1 MNLPNKL
8 TIIRVLFIPF
18 FMFFLMTESIRYAS
32 IMALILYVVASL
44 TDTLDG
50 YIARK
55 YKMITDFG
63 KFIDPLADKLLVTAS
78 LICFVELGYI
88 NSWIAMVIIS
98 RELIITGFR
107 TLAASKGITLA
118 ANNWGKLKTIFQMI
132 TIMLVL
138 TLNAG
143 LPYDLWILT
152 TVLWA
157 ITIILTLLSGT
168 IYLWENK
175 SILK

>member
-18 FMFFLMTESIRYAS
+18 FMFFIMADSIRYAS
-32 IMALILYVVASL
+32 SIALVIYVVASL
-44 TDTLDG
+44 TDMLDG

-55 YKMITDFG
+55 YKLITDFG
-63 KFIDPLADKLLVTAS
+63 KFMDPLADKLLVTAS
-78 LICFVELGYI
+78 LICFVELGFI
-88 NSWIAMVIIS
+88 SSWIAMIIIA

-132 TIMLVL
+132 TIILVL
-138 TLNAG
+138 FLNAG
-143 LPYDLWILT
+143 LPFDLWIVT
-152 TVLWA
+152 TVLWT

-168 IYLWENK
+168 IYIWENK
-175 SILK
+175 SVLK